1 MTTLSSLPIQEIVPK
16 LLEHIA
22 TSDCILSAPPGAGKS
37 TYLPLQLLSLPCF
50 SEQQILLLQPRQVA
64 VRSIANYLASQLNE
78 KVGETIGYQMRG
90 ESSFSQKTR
99 LLVITEGLLVAK
111 LQADPELSKVGLI
124 IFDEFHERSVQSD
137 LALGLSLEV
146 QSGLRD
152 DLRCLVMS
160 ATLDLNDLKRLMPH
174 AKIMLSKGRA
184 FPIDYHYRPVMAS
197 KVNRRWALED
207 TILDTVKE
215 AHVKHSG
222 NILVFLSGA
231 AVINRIKAKLESL
244 LLGDTII
251 APLYGGLSASQQKQ
265 AIEIPT
271 LGIRKVVLATNIAE
285 TSLTIDGVNIVVDSG
300 REKVQRFH
308 MARKLNQLSEQSI
321 SKASSIQRAG
331 RAGRQMPGVC
341 YRLWTKEQQQY
352 LLENTP
358 AQITEVDISQT
369 LLTLLEWGSNFNQLP
384 LIDKPSR
391 AQIDYAFSFLQALGL
406 VNDQKQIVK
415 TGKQANKFNTHP
427 RLGALL
433 VYATEASDKCQETKV
448 LSAVLVAI
456 IEGKPLG
463 ALVGGSNDIIIQC
476 KFILHHLFS
485 IKKPSGTFEYY
496 KDIKR
501 ILAQLGVRPDNKQ
514 INTISSD
521 DLVQRIPE
529 ILLRAYPDK
538 IGFKRY
544 NASYTLADGTGAEF
558 ISQDDSLNPQWIIC
572 TNNQLTDKSNGIIR
586 QYCELPRRLC
596 DSFIAINSVEG
607 YTQSWD
613 ENLAKVVCKKIRC
626 LGSIEISSYASKLV
640 ANNNTTAILIKQI
653 KRNGLGSLLGK
664 ANKQIERML
673 LAKKIDALFVENL
686 PDVSI
691 KYLLETIDEWLAP
704 YLIGLSSWQ
713 QLTQLN
719 WSDIIWSMLSY
730 EQQQYMNEFF
740 PTHFCAPTGN
750 RHQLDYSDPGKV
762 VLAIRVQEL
771 FGLSTN
777 PSIGKAGLPITFSL
791 LSPGHKEIQK
801 TADLVRFWSGSYS
814 AVQKE
819 MKGRYPKH
827 FWPDDPANSVPTTKT
842 KKKMDVK

>member
-1 MTTLSSLPIQEIVPK
+1 MTKLSTLPIQEIVPK

-90 ESSFSQKTR
+90 ESSFSVNTR
-99 LLVITEGLLVAK
+99 LLVITEGLLIAK

-137 LALGLSLEV
+137 LALGLSIEV

-160 ATLDLNDLKRLMPH
+160 ATLHLDDLKRLMPH
-174 AKIMLSKGRA
+174 AKVMFSEGRGY
-184 FPIDYHYRPVMAS
+184 PIDYHYRPPMAN

-207 TILDTVKE
+207 TVLDTVKE
-215 AHVKHSG
+215 AHAKHSG
-222 NILVFLSGA
+222 NILVFLWGA
-231 AVINRIKAKLESL
+231 AVISRIKAKLEMRL
-244 LLGDTII
+244 LPDTII
-251 APLYGGLSASQQKQ
+251 APLYGGLSSSQQKQ
-265 AIEIPT
+265 AIETPIK
-271 LGIRKVVLATNIAE
+271 GMRKIVLATNIAE
-285 TSLTIDGVNIVVDSG
+285 TSLTIDGVNIVIDSG

-308 MARKLNQLSEQSI
+308 IARKLNQLSEQSI

-331 RAGRQMPGVC
+331 RAGRQKPGVC

-384 LIDKPSR
+384 LIDKPSH
-391 AQIDYAFSFLQALGL
+391 AQIDYAFRFLQALGL
-406 VNDQKQIVK
+406 VNEHRQIVK
-415 TGKQANKFNTHP
+415 MGKQANKFNTHP

-433 VYATEASDKCQETKV
+433 VYASETSEKNQETKV
-448 LSAVLVAI
+448 ISAVLVAI

-463 ALVGGSNDIIIQC
+463 ALVGGSSDIVTQC
-476 KFILHHLFS
+476 KFILHHLFAT
-485 IKKPSGTFEYY
+485 KKPSGTFEYY
-496 KDIKR
+496 KNINR
-501 ILAQLGVRPDNKQ
+501 ILAQLGVRADNKQ
-514 INTISSD
+514 INTISSNT
-521 DLVQRIPE
+521 LVQSIPQ

-538 IGFKRY
+538 IGFKRH
-544 NASYTLADGTGAEF
+544 NASYTLVDGTGAEF
-558 ISQDDSLNPQWIIC
+558 FSEDDSLLPQWIIC
-572 TNNQLTDKSNGIIR
+572 INNQLTHKSNGVIR
-586 QYCELPRRLC
+586 QFCELPKSLC
-596 DSFIAINSVEG
+596 DRLIATNTAQE

-613 ENLAKVVCKKIRC
+613 ENLAKVVCKKVRR
-626 LGSIEISSYASKLV
+626 LGAIEISSHASQLV
-640 ANNNTTAILIKQI
+640 TNSITTAILIKQI
-653 KRNGLGSLLGK
+653 KCNGLGSLIGK

-673 LAKKIDALFVENL
+673 LAKKIDGAFVEDF

-691 KYLLETIDEWLAP
+691 KHLLETIDEWLEP

-730 EQQQYMNEFF
+730 QHQQYINEYF

-750 RHQLDYSDPGKV
+750 RHQLDYSESDKV

-827 FWPDDPANSVPTTKT
+827 FWPDDPAKSIATTKT
-842 KKKMDVK
+842 KKKMNVK